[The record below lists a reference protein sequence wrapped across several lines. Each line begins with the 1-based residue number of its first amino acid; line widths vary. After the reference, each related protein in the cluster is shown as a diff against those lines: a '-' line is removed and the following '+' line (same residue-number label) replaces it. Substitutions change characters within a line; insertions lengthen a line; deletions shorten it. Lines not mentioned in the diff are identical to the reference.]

1 MKDGISEEKFRAEQS
16 EISQEYKRK
25 LEEKETVINNL
36 KKRFGKEQ
44 VFLDELKSCIEP
56 VIPPKISFEPK
67 KKGEKVSSPCPL
79 VLHSTDGHC
88 GLKQPPEEIE
98 GFNETNFEIYQKR
111 KLDFVKR
118 ALSFTEVMR
127 FGYAINEC
135 HIIDTGDNISGDIH
149 DELKRTNEFPVPEQ
163 IVKAAE
169 TFAKQVMAIAPHY
182 NKIHIHWIVA
192 DNHSRREKK
201 PQSGEEGWNSD
212 NYLVGYIAKLWL
224 AKYENVQFDLW
235 LMHEK
240 VITVL
245 NRNYLIFHGHG
256 LPQNFGVP
264 WYSIERKAGREAVA
278 RMQEIMK
285 MHEDMEL
292 RAREIGFNKM
302 VFGHFHIKFD
312 HPLYMCGPSL
322 SGTDANDHKYGR
334 HSVPGQRLW
343 MVHPK
348 HGEVNDNFISLV

>member
-1 MKDGISEEKFRAEQS
+1 MRYSEERFRAEQS
-16 EISQEYKRK
+16 EIVQELKRK
-25 LEEKETVINNL
+25 IEGGEKSLENL
-36 KKRFGKEQ
+36 KKRYGKDQ
-44 VFLDELKSCIEP
+44 LFLDELKSCITP
-56 VIPPKISFEPK
+56 ITPPALTYKPK
-67 KKGEKVSSPCPL
+67 KEGAKVSSPCPL

-88 GLKQPPEEIE
+88 GLKQLPDEIE
-98 GFNETNFEIYQKR
+98 GFNETNFEIYKQR
-111 KLDFVKR
+111 NMSFVSK
-118 ALSFTEVMR
+118 AMSFTEVMR
-127 FGYAINEC
+127 HGYAINDC

-163 IVKAAE
+163 IVRAGETKAE
-169 TFAKQVMAIAPHY
+169 QVMFLAPHFER
-182 NKIHIHWIVA
+182 IVIDWIVA

-201 PQSGEEGWNSD
+201 PQSTEEGWNSD
-212 NYLVGYIAKLWL
+212 NYLVGYIAKILL
-224 AKYENVQFDLW
+224 SKYDNVHFNLW

-240 VITVL
+240 VVSVST
-245 NRNYLIFHGHG
+245 RNYLAFHGHG

-264 WYSIERKAGREAVA
+264 WYAIERKGGREAVA

-285 MHEDMEL
+285 VHSDMAK
-292 RAREIGFNKM
+292 RAKEIGFHKM
-302 VFGHFHIKFD
+302 LFGHFHIKFD

-348 HGEVNDNFISLV
+348 HGEVNDNFIAL

>member
-1 MKDGISEEKFRAEQS
+1 MNEGISQEKFMAEQS
-16 EISQEYKRK
+16 EIVQELKRK
-25 LEEKETVINNL
+25 LENKDKTIEAM
-36 KKRFGKEQ
+36 KKRYGKDQ
-44 VFLDELKSCIEP
+44 VFLDELKSAISP
-56 VIPPKISFEPK
+56 VTPPKLSYKPK
-67 KKGEKVSSPCPL
+67 KEGAKVSSPCPL
-79 VLHSTDGHC
+79 VLHGTDGHC
-88 GLKQPPEEIE
+88 GLTQPADEIE
-98 GFNETNFEIYQKR
+98 GFNETNFDIYKKR
-111 KLDFVKR
+111 NLDFVYK
-118 ALSFTEVMR
+118 AMSFTEIMR
-127 FGYAINEC
+127 HGYAINEC
-135 HIIDTGDNISGDIH
+135 HYIDTGDNISGDIH

-163 IVKAAE
+163 IIRAGTTKAE
-169 TFAKQVMAIAPHY
+169 QIMFLAPHFE
-182 NKIHIHWIVA
+182 KIVIDWIVA

-201 PQSGEEGWNSD
+201 PQSMEEGWNSD
-212 NYLVGYIAKLWL
+212 NYLVGFIAKTLL
-224 AKYENVQFDLW
+224 EKYENVQFNLW

-240 VITVL
+240 VITIA

-278 RMQEIMK
+278 RMQEIMEA
-285 MHEDMEL
+285 HERMKQ
-292 RAREIGFNKM
+292 RALEVGFHKM

-348 HGEVNDNFISLV
+348 HGEVNDNFISL